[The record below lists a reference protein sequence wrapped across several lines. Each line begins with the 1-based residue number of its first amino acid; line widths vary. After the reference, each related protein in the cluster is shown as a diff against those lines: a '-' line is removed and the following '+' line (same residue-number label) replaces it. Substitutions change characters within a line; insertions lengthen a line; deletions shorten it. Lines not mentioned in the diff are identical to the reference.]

1 MKTFIEEIQQF
12 LIAEFEKR
20 GVIVYY
26 QIEETHPN
34 IAKLHDKLC
43 VFPEDLTKK
52 DIKTMMQWL
61 EIDTLKLGKLNI
73 TWKI

>member
-1 MKTFIEEIQQF
+1 MITFIEEIQQL
-12 LIAEFEKR
+12 LITEFEKR

-26 QIEETHPN
+26 QIEETHPK